1 MLSKMK
7 SACGGRKVIVSLFTC
22 LLFTTCSFS
31 ENTGASF
38 LKIGIGARPV
48 GLGSAFTAIAN
59 DVTAINWNPGGLSQ
73 LTQRQISAMHS
84 QWVVDSNLDYIGF
97 ASPLKSGVFGGSVIV
112 LSQGEME
119 GRDENR
125 QQTASFGASDMAVT
139 FSFSKNLLLSN
150 KRFIGLGANLKIIQ
164 QKIESE
170 QATGVAVDL
179 GALYHFPALPFTAGL
194 SIQNLGPQMKF
205 ISEGYNLPL
214 TVATGLGYN
223 IGGVTIA
230 LDLKQQVYENQTIVS
245 IGTEFLPINTL
256 ALRAGYLSTNPVI
269 SSANDVSGLGAGF
282 GVKLFGTQ
290 TDYSFVPYGVLGNTH
305 RVSFSAKF

>member
-1 MLSKMK
+1 MMNKKIISFLVFSVLF
-7 SACGGRKVIVSLFTC
+7 SANC
-22 LLFTTCSFS
+22 FS

-38 LKIGIGARPV
+38 LKIGVGARPV

-73 LTQRQISAMHS
+73 LMQKQISAMHS
-84 QWVVDSNLDYIGF
+84 QWIVDSNLDYIGF

-139 FSFSKNLLLSN
+139 FSFSRNLLLSN

-170 QATGVAVDL
+170 QATGVAIDL
-179 GALYHFPALPFTAGL
+179 GALYHFRSLPFTAGL

-205 ISEGYNLPL
+205 INEGYNLPL

-230 LDLKQQVYENQTIVS
+230 LDVKQQIYENQTIVS
-245 IGTEFLPINTL
+245 IGTEFLPINSL
-256 ALRAGYLSTNPVI
+256 ALRAGYLTSAI
-269 SSANDVSGLGAGF
+269 SGQRIAASENDTPIGLGAGF
-282 GVKLFGTQ
+282 GIKMFGAQ